1 MSGVGLLI
9 YIAILI
15 VSVVLHEFAHYIT
28 ARAQGVAVPAF
39 SVGMGPIIARRKWKG
54 TEWRLSLLPIGGYVE
69 IDGMVADALPNG
81 QLERPR
87 HGYSALRTRGKV
99 AILFAGP
106 LSNFLLAVGLLTA
119 VYTTQGVQTVK
130 TFDNRAQIYEIRGEP
145 AREAGLQTNDVV
157 TRIDGQLLPESETVD
172 DAPRPGYRRVQ
183 DALQR
188 GGSHVFT
195 VQRAGGQNGTQTL
208 ELSFSFVPA
217 PGKLFGISYGPE
229 RQESVRRLSGVGEA
243 ALEATRFAVTSIPAA
258 VQGFVSAVGRVFIA
272 PLRENTGVVGPVTS
286 SNIAGQLAQTSGI
299 WGVLQFALLIN
310 LSLAILN
317 LLPIPALDGGRI
329 LVALLERL
337 RGKPFLP
344 QQEGFINFLGFAF
357 LMLFMVAVLFRD
369 VIGAFLR

>member
-1 MSGVGLLI
+1 MNGIGLLI
-9 YIAILI
+9 YLAILI

-28 ARAQGVAVPAF
+28 ARAQGVKVHAF
-39 SVGMGPIIARRKWKG
+39 SVGMGPIIARKKWKG

-69 IDGMVADALPNG
+69 IDGMVADAQPDG
-81 QLERPR
+81 KLERPK
-87 HGYSALRTRGKV
+87 HGFSALSTRGKI

-119 VYTTQGVQTVK
+119 VYTTQGVQSVQV
-130 TFDNRAQIYEIRGEP
+130 FNNRAEIYEIRGDG
-145 AREAGLQTNDVV
+145 ARNAGLQVGDVV
-157 TRIDGQLLPESETVD
+157 TRINGQILPENETVD

-188 GGSHVFT
+188 GGLQTFT
-195 VQRAGGQNGTQTL
+195 VERGSQTL
-208 ELSFSFVPA
+208 ELSFTYTPA

-229 RQESVRRLSGVGEA
+229 RKESVRRLSGVGEA

-258 VQGFVSAVGRVFIA
+258 VQGFVSAVSRVFIA
-272 PLRENTGVVGPVTS
+272 PISENTGVVGPVTS
-286 SNIAGQLAQTSGI
+286 SNIAGQLAQNAGI

-329 LVALLERL
+329 LVALIERL

-344 QQEGFINFLGFAF
+344 EQEGLINFLGFAF

-369 VIGAFLR
+369 VIGAFLRQ

>member
-39 SVGMGPIIARRKWKG
+39 SVGMGPVIARKKWKG

-69 IDGMVADALPNG
+69 IDGMVADTLPNG
-81 QLERPR
+81 QLERPK

-106 LSNFLLAVGLLTA
+106 LSNFLLAVSLLTA

-145 AREAGLQTNDVV
+145 AQAAGFQTNDVV
-157 TRIDGQLLPESETVD
+157 TRIDGQLLPESEVVD

-195 VQRAGGQNGTQTL
+195 VRRAVGRGGTQTL
-208 ELSFSFVPA
+208 ELSFSFAPA

-229 RQESVRRLSGVGEA
+229 RQESLRRLSGVGEA
-243 ALEATRFAVTSIPAA
+243 VLEATRFAVTSIPAA
-258 VQGFVSAVGRVFIA
+258 VQGFANAVGRVFVA

-286 SNIAGQLAQTSGI
+286 SNIVGQLAQTSGI

-329 LVALLERL
+329 LVALLERV